1 MGVEFYQFHLNT
13 KILFQPGIA
22 KDFGNELDQLKIK
35 KFLLICD
42 PYFAQVGIAD
52 QIQKGMEQHGAQV
65 VARFDQVPPNS
76 ELKVVLHCARLAKEK
91 KAEGIVALG
100 GGSSLDTAKA
110 ANITFSLGGDLV
122 ADYSGAQTI
131 SRPLNPLIAI
141 PTTAGTGSEVTSAAV
156 ILDESTHAKLSFSDD
171 YLRPTLALLDPELT
185 LSMPPKVTA
194 MTGMDALTHAIE
206 SYTSVQANPMSDALA
221 MKAVKLIKNNL
232 LKAVE
237 QGDDLEARSN
247 MLIAANLAGIAFDH
261 AMVGI
266 VHAMSHAT
274 GGVSAVPHG
283 LANSI
288 YLPFGMEYNLA
299 SSAPRYAGIARRFGI
314 DTKGMNPDEAAQAA
328 IDYVRKIRQD
338 LKRACALPD
347 KLRDAGVGEDQLED
361 IAQLALEDG
370 TTFYN
375 PREVTLEGLREKIR
389 EAY

>member
-1 MGVEFYQFHLNT
+1 MGTEFYQFHLNT
-13 KILFQPGIA
+13 KILFQPGISRE
-22 KDFGNELDQLKIK
+22 FGNEISQLKIK
-35 KFLLICD
+35 NFLLICD
-42 PYFAQVGIAD
+42 PFFSQNGTAD
-52 QIQKGMEQHGAQV
+52 RIQKGMELAGAKI

-76 ELKVVLHCARLAKEK
+76 ELKVVEECVRLAKEK

-100 GGSSLDTAKA
+100 GGSSIDTAKA

-122 ADYSGAQTI
+122 ADYSGSQTI
-131 SRPLNPLIAI
+131 AAPLRPLIAI

-156 ILDESTHAKLSFSDD
+156 IYDSATHAKLSFSDD

-237 QGDDLEARSN
+237 QGNDLEVRSN

-261 AMVGI
+261 AMVGV

-274 GGVSAVPHG
+274 GGIAGVPHG

-288 YLPFGMEYNLA
+288 YLPFGMEYNLE
-299 SSAPRYAGIARRFGI
+299 SSALRYAGIARRFGI
-314 DTKGMNPDEAAQAA
+314 ETKGMSPDEAARAA

-338 LKRACALPD
+338 LKTACGLPD
-347 KLRDAGVGEDQLED
+347 KLRDAGVKQDQLES
-361 IAQLALEDG
+361 IAQLALDDG

-375 PREVTLEGLREKIR
+375 PREVTLEGLREKVQ